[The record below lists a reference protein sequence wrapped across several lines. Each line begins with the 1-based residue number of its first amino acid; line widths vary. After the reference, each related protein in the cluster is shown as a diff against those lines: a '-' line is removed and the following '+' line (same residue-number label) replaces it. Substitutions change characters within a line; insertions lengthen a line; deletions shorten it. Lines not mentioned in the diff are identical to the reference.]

1 LKEFKISP
9 SSIDDY
15 IKALSQMGVSNMVD
29 LRSKATIK
37 EMIVIKEI
45 GQGASGQVYFY
56 DPSMNVIT
64 YRFYLMFLP
73 PKELNKFQWSCS
85 WVSFIQSVPHSC
97 SYRVFYF
104 CECVF
109 CIILVT
115 LFIIKPLKK
124 REGKSS
130 VV

>member
-45 GQGASGQVYFY
+45 GQGASGQVY
-56 DPSMNVIT
+56 
-64 YRFYLMFLP
+64 
-73 PKELNKFQWSCS
+73 
-85 WVSFIQSVPHSC
+85 
-97 SYRVFYF
+97 
-104 CECVF
+104 
-109 CIILVT
+109 
-115 LFIIKPLKK
+115 
-124 REGKSS
+124 
-130 VV
+130 